1 MSYQVAHVA
10 SIVIGGVVV
19 TGIEN
24 HLVGGN
30 AGVGESGT
38 SGEVEVLE
46 SIGMETEDMTPAQ
59 RHAYLEE
66 RFGPGQADAIERA
79 STAADLADP
88 GSMDI
93 SPLDAKSAP
102 VSCDGFTNQSSDS
115 TQISKNF
122 RVGNLS
128 SAVYQRSNAHAIPT
142 STALGMSRA
151 SVICNMHFL
160 CTNTLDPLQAWMT
173 KNTPYTFKIGS
184 GFRNASNGSDHN
196 KGSAVDLHVFKGGK
210 RASREELRLLAIEI
224 LTKAKIP
231 FTQFLLEYMGS
242 SSAGWIHIANRNGGG
257 ASSLK
262 VGYTLS
268 GNAPYRPNV
277 PKSV

>member
-1 MSYQVAHVA
+1 MSYQVAHVS

-24 HLVGGN
+24 HLVGGTSS
-30 AGVGESGT
+30 VGESGT

-79 STAADLADP
+79 SAAADLADP
-88 GSMDI
+88 GSMDV

-102 VSCDGFTNQSSDS
+102 VSCDGFTNESSDS

-160 CTNTLDPLQAWMT
+160 CTNTLDPLMEWMT

-196 KGSAVDLHVFKGGK
+196 KGSAVDLHVFKSGK

-268 GNAPYRPNV
+268 GNAPYHPNV